1 MSKLIRISLRKSASV
16 ARRLKRNDLKHWRKF
31 GFEFLSIFIAVV
43 SAFALNN
50 WNENRKANESEA
62 KILIEIAN
70 GLEKD
75 LEDFQQN
82 KLGHKHGVNACHFF
96 KDALAGQKVE
106 QDSLMFYYNSLT
118 RDYISIQ
125 NTAGYE
131 TLKSRGL
138 ELIENDAL
146 RLEVISLY
154 EYDYEILRKLEEEYA
169 EMQFQKGYFKEI
181 NEGFAPHFEFDDE
194 GKISR
199 MEWPL
204 NMPAENKKLLLTY
217 ISKIE
222 RNRKYIITYYTE
234 IEEKVSKVHKDIDSE
249 IEIKG

>member
-1 MSKLIRISLRKSASV
+1 MQSV
-16 ARRLKRNDLKHWRKF
+16 LKRAASTFRKLRSIDLKHWRKF

-82 KLGHKHGVNACHFF
+82 KLGHKQGVNACRFF
-96 KDALAGQKVE
+96 KSALAGQKVKN
-106 QDSLMFYYNSLT
+106 DSLMFYYNSLT

-138 ELIENDAL
+138 ELIENDGL

-169 EMQFQKGYFKEI
+169 EMQFQRGYFKEI
-181 NEGFAPHFEFDDE
+181 NEGFAPHFEFDNE
-194 GKISR
+194 GKISK

-204 NMPAENKKLLLTY
+204 NIPDENKKLLLTY

-222 RNRKYIITYYTE
+222 RNREYIIEFYTE
-234 IEEKVSKVHKDIDSE
+234 IETKVSKVHKDIDSE
-249 IEIKG
+249 IIIKG